1 LRRPALLLQEL
12 NSIILVVTFALNI
25 SLAIYLFM
33 KNRKSATNIS
43 FSAVILCL
51 ALWSISYVVW
61 ALWGNPVWIK
71 FWSRM
76 TFFVTAL
83 VPGFFL
89 YFAEV
94 FPKDEAISDK
104 KHVIAIFIPSIV
116 FAVASFT
123 DLIAK
128 GIASPYMEPMHGEMY
143 PYFVIF
149 LLAYLSYA
157 FYIIFNKYLSTS
169 GKEKLQYQYLLMGC
183 FVTAVIGL
191 LTNVLLVSNGMVS
204 FGPIMTNTI
213 GPASTLIMTGFVTYS
228 IGRYKLLNIKNFFAV
243 AALYALSFT
252 LILGTLL
259 IFSLRQLDFALSF
272 YTIIA
277 NISLGGYVLYQNSR
291 GRINRSFALIT
302 CLVALW
308 VLTNYITDKA
318 VNYEQALVFARSVMM
333 TAAFIPSA
341 FVYFTYA
348 FLNRT
353 SVAMPALYSLFFF
366 VPSVF
371 FFILSTTALLV
382 PEVTIETW
390 GVNFVYGPLFPLF
403 VLYSV
408 VYMLYG
414 FIMLGVEY
422 RRSSGIKKAQIGY
435 LFLGTAIAVAVGIIT
450 NVILPALGITEFYR
464 LGPSA
469 TIILIGFVT
478 YSIVRHRLMNIE
490 FVIQKGF
497 IYTFITMMIMVVYAA
512 AIVVSEKML
521 SHMFGLG
528 SLIISFSAAL
538 MIALTFQP
546 VMDLLQQVSD
556 RFFFRARYDY
566 QRTLSEVSTELA
578 TVMSI
583 KQLSTYISKKIMD
596 VIRVNEI
603 SFLMFDPVRRR
614 YKSVP
619 IDTNKINGEYKK
631 LDMDPAS
638 RILSYIK
645 DTNSI
650 LVSDEFEL
658 EVEDRKAKL
667 AAAEERTPLVK
678 LQDEVEKLGIALWAP
693 VVSKGELIGV
703 LALGNKISGDMY
715 TAEDLRLLATLA
727 SQVAISVENAR
738 LYEEILTT
746 KNYIEDILQSI
757 TSGVVSTD
765 MSGRMITFNKAF
777 EELVGA
783 NSKGLSGQD
792 LVAKFSSSQD
802 IKAHILDTYEGRAV
816 CNVESELIRSENQK
830 VPVSFSSV
838 VLTDAT
844 GLRSGYLFVI
854 SDLSELKK
862 LEDRVRQSDK
872 LAALGNMA
880 AGMAHEIKNPLS
892 SMKVFSQL
900 LRDRYEDP
908 EFRKKFEEIIPKEIG
923 RIDRIIEGLL
933 SFARSPEPKLCE
945 CMFSDIM
952 DEVLDDLSEE
962 IERNN
967 VKVEKNY
974 VPSLPGKID
983 KDQIFRVFNN
993 LVLNAL
999 QAMSGGGTLKIDIK
1013 PKDPQSRTVEIK
1025 ITDTGLGI
1033 PKKNL
1038 SHIFDPFFTTKHY
1051 GTGLGLA
1058 ITHSIIEAHKAM
1070 IDVES
1075 VEGQGTVFT
1084 ITMPVLR

>member
-1 LRRPALLLQEL
+1 MLLQEF
-12 NSIILVVTFALNI
+12 NSIILVVTFAINL
-25 SLAIYLFM
+25 SLAIYLFI
-33 KNRKSATNIS
+33 KNKKSATNIS

-76 TFFVTAL
+76 TFFITAL
-83 VPGFFL
+83 IPGFFL
-89 YFAEV
+89 YFAAV

-104 KHVIAIFIPSIV
+104 RRVISIFIPPIV
-116 FAVASFT
+116 FAFASLT
-123 DLIAK
+123 DLIVK
-128 GIASPYMEPMHGEMY
+128 GIASPYMEPIHGELY

-149 LLAYLSYA
+149 LISYLSYA
-157 FYIIFNKYLSTS
+157 FYIIFNKYVST
-169 GKEKLQYQYLLMGC
+169 GGREKLQYQYLLLGC
-183 FVTAVIGL
+183 LATAVIGV
-191 LTNVLLVSNGMVS
+191 LTNVLLVSKGMVS
-204 FGPIMTNTI
+204 FGPLMTNTI
-213 GPASTLIMTGFVTYS
+213 GPASSLIMTGFVTYA
-228 IGRYKLLNIKNFFAV
+228 IGKYKLLNIKNFFAI
-243 AALYALSFT
+243 ASIYALSFT

-277 NISLGGYVLYQNSR
+277 NVSLGGYVLFQNSR
-291 GRINRSFALIT
+291 GRLNRSFALVT

-318 VNYEQALVFARSVMM
+318 VDYDQALMFARAVMM
-333 TAAFIPSA
+333 TASFIPSA

-348 FLNRT
+348 FLNR
-353 SVAMPALYSLFFF
+353 SSALSGFYSALLFF
-366 VPSVF
+366 PSVF
-371 FFILSTTALLV
+371 FFGFSSTAFLV

-403 VLYSV
+403 AIYFA

-414 FIMLGVEY
+414 FIMLGAEY
-422 RRSSGIKKAQIGY
+422 RGSIGIKKAQIGY
-435 LFLGTAIAVAVGIIT
+435 LFLGTIIAVVLGMIT
-450 NVILPALGITEFYR
+450 NLILPALGITEFYR
-464 LGPSA
+464 IGPSA
-469 TIILIGFVT
+469 TIILIAFVT

-497 IYTFITMMIMVVYAA
+497 TYTIITMMIMVVYAA
-512 AIVVSEKML
+512 TIVVSEKMV

-538 MIALTFQP
+538 LIAVTFQP
-546 VMDLLQQVSD
+546 IMALLQHVSD
-556 RFFFRARYDY
+556 RFFFKARYDY
-566 QRTLSEVSTELA
+566 QRTLSEISSELA
-578 TVMSI
+578 SVMSI
-583 KQLSTYISKKIMD
+583 KQLTTFILKKIMD

-619 IDTNKINGEYKK
+619 IDANKIPGKYNM

-638 RILSYIK
+638 RILTYIK
-645 DTNSI
+645 DTNTI

-658 EVEDRKAKL
+658 EAEERKAKL
-667 AAAEERTPLVK
+667 GTSEELDPLGK
-678 LQDEVEKLGIALWAP
+678 LEEEVEKLEIALWAP

-703 LALGNKISGDMY
+703 LALGHKISGDMY
-715 TAEDLRLLATLA
+715 TAEDLRLLATLS

-746 KNYIEDILQSI
+746 KNYIEDILQSV

-777 EELVGA
+777 ADLVG
-783 NSKGLSGQD
+783 SKPNDLTGQD
-792 LVAKFSSSQD
+792 LITKFLSSKD
-802 IKAHILDTYEGRAV
+802 IVTHILDTFKG
-816 CNVESELIRSENQK
+816 NVVRNMECDLFKQNDQK
-830 VPVSFSSV
+830 VPISFSSV
-838 VLTDAT
+838 VLLDAT
-844 GLRSGYLFVI
+844 GAASGYLFVV
-854 SDLSELKK
+854 SDMSELKK

-900 LRDRYEDP
+900 LHDRYEDP

-952 DEVLDDLSEE
+952 DEVLNDVSED

-974 VPSLPGKID
+974 VPALPGKID
-983 KDQIFRVFNN
+983 KDQISRVFNN
-993 LVLNAL
+993 LVINAV
-999 QAMSGGGTLKIDIK
+999 QAMPGGGTLKIDIR
-1013 PKDPQSRTVEIK
+1013 PKDPQSKMVEIK
-1025 ITDTGLGI
+1025 IADTGSGI
-1033 PKKNL
+1033 SKKNL

-1058 ITHSIIEAHKAM
+1058 ITHSIIEAHKAL

-1075 VEGQGTVFT
+1075 IEGQGTVFT
-1084 ITMPVLR
+1084 ITMPVLG